1 MKGLLLRLS
10 ALDPDAAAAVRV
22 IAHYEALLA
31 GGTLDAAALVRSTA
45 GLAECPAGWQP
56 SGGDP
61 VRFAADG
68 GELSGPPGRPS
79 SAVKLGAAGRV
90 WLERPGT
97 AGPLDELLLEWM
109 AIAARVVAGG
119 AAAWQVADPALVE
132 LVLSD
137 REAVADRARALRL
150 LGLAPERPLRVVAV
164 AGGPEADAGSEAA
177 ALFGCLTV
185 PGIVRVARLGSVGAV
200 LLQQRETADGASPA
214 EQLRAALG
222 VRSRR
227 SGGPR
232 PHRGAPAAAHGTRV
246 GVGGP
251 VDALAAGESWQQ
263 ARAALRFAVAGTPAE
278 AVADHEAL
286 GTVALLADL
295 PAERLRAR
303 PDVRALELLAAREE
317 GAPAVAALAAFC
329 RTGSL
334 RQAAAELHLHHSS
347 VASRLARVEEETG
360 WRLRDPQDRFR
371 AQLAWYAWRLICS
384 AAD

>member
-10 ALDPDAAAAVRV
+10 ALDADAAAAVRV

-31 GGTLDAAALVRSTA
+31 TAALDATALVRSTA

-56 SGGDP
+56 AGGEP

-68 GELSGPPGRPS
+68 SELPGPPGRS
-79 SAVKLGAAGRV
+79 SAAVQLGAAGRV
-90 WLERPGT
+90 WLERPGP
-97 AGPLDELLLEWM
+97 AGPLDDLVLEWM

-119 AAAWQVADPALVE
+119 TGAWQVADPALVE
-132 LVLSD
+132 LVLSE
-137 REAVADRARALRL
+137 REAEADRARALRL
-150 LGLAPERPLRVVAV
+150 LGLVPERPLRVVAV
-164 AGGPEADAGSEAA
+164 AGAPGADAGAEAA
-177 ALFGCLTV
+177 ALFGSGTV
-185 PGIVRVARLGSVGAV
+185 PGTVRVAGLGAVGAV
-200 LLQQRETADGASPA
+200 LLQQPDPDGATPPA
-214 EQLRAALG
+214 ELLRAALADRG
-222 VRSRR
+222 RR
-227 SGGPR
+227 RGGPR
-232 PHRGAPAAAHGTRV
+232 PRGGAPAQGRGTRV
-246 GVGGP
+246 GIGGP

-295 PAERLRAR
+295 PAERLRSR
-303 PDVRALELLAAREE
+303 PDVRALEELAGREE

-334 RQAAAELHLHHSS
+334 RQAAGELHLHHSS
-347 VASRLARVEEETG
+347 VAARLARVEAETG

-371 AQLAWYAWRLICS
+371 AQLAWYAWRLGCC